1 LTKEELLLKAAIEL
15 NPKYIYEFKKGTLG
29 PTLYVRASSREEA
42 RIIRKEMPGTFEGY
56 QVIVTYLN
64 IKDEILQ

>member
-15 NPKYIYEFKKGTLG
+15 NPKYLYEFKQGTLG
-29 PTLYVRASSREEA
+29 PTLYVRASNKKEA
-42 RIIRKEMPGTFEGY
+42 GVIRKEMPMAFEGY
-56 QVIVTYLN
+56 RIIVTYWN